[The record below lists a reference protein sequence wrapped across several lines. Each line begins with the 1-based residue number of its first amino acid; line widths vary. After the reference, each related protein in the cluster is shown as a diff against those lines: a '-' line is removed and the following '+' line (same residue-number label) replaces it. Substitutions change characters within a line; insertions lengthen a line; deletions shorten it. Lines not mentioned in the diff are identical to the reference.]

1 VWGGVW
7 GWLACALGLL
17 ALPGLLPGPLGAGDA
32 LARGKAKARPA
43 ARATADTPP
52 PMAGGGEGDD
62 SPTDA
67 TPPTDAETL
76 DNAAVIKLAHAGLG
90 ESTVAA
96 MVRNTKGH
104 YDISTPALVSATSA
118 GVRSGAIAAMIKV
131 ARTAEANAVRPDSP
145 DPKAP
150 HPAGV
155 YVLARWLPAARMLA
169 IRPTTTTRTTSGSV
183 LGYAYAGGLIPV
195 SYRAILPQAHAA
207 ILAGES
213 RPTFYFYTADS
224 GSQHLATVWGA
235 APDTAEISLV
245 HFSVT
250 HNGREV
256 KIGSFSIRGANIGV
270 DGKDALP
277 FDIKEA
283 APGVIAVQPQID
295 LAPGEY
301 GFVQTAAG
309 VGTGA
314 ALASTTSARVF
325 DFAVADGAAISR
337 GELSREG
344 ANGPAEQAQGTTTP
358 LIVRIPGAGFHPGSI
373 KQPKPKALPNS
384 SPSLYPK

>member
-1 VWGGVW
+1 MRKMLGNARGM
-7 GWLACALGLL
+7 GAGYLACALGLL
-17 ALPGLLPGPLGAGDA
+17 ALASHGDA
-32 LARGKAKARPA
+32 FARTKRAKPA
-43 ARATADTPP
+43 HSTADAPP
-52 PMAGGGEGDD
+52 PMAPDPAAADD
-62 SPTDA
+62 AA
-67 TPPTDAETL
+67 TPPADGETL
-76 DNAAVIKLAHAGLG
+76 DNAAVIKLAQAGLA
-90 ESTVAA
+90 SATVTA
-96 MVRNTKGH
+96 MIGNTKGH
-104 YDISTPALVSATSA
+104 YDISTPALVTLTKA
-118 GVRSGAIAAMIKV
+118 GVAGGSIAAMIRVTRK
-131 ARTAEANAVRPDSP
+131 AEAEAVHPDSP

-155 YVLARWLPAARMLA
+155 YVLARWLPQAKMLA
-169 IRPTTTTRTTSGSV
+169 IRPTTSTRTTSGSV

-195 SYRAILPQAHAA
+195 AYRAILPQPHAA

-213 RPTFYFYTADS
+213 RPTFYFYTAAES

-245 HFSVT
+245 RFAVT

-256 KIGSFSIRGANIGV
+256 KIGSFSIHGANIGV

-277 FDIKEA
+277 FEVKEA
-283 APGVIAVQPQID
+283 AAGVIAVQPQID

-314 ALASTTSARVF
+314 AMASTTSARVF

-337 GELSREG
+337 GELSRESDG
-344 ANGPAEQAQGTTTP
+344 GQAEQVQGTTSGI
-358 LIVRIPGAGFHPGSI
+358 IVRIPGAGFHPGTSR
-373 KQPKPKALPNS
+373 QPKPKALPNS